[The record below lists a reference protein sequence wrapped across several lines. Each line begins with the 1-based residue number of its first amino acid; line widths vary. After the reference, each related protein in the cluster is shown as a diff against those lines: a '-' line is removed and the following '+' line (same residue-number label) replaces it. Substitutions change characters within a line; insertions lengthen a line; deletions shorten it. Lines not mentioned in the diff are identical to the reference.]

1 MIHAVGINMEQNNQ
15 ENNKLFFGKLEGS
28 RNTKRGF
35 WVCFSDKSKKR
46 GKQCQAGRFGFSVT
60 VFKRDFARI
69 RFLGVDVDSVWVV
82 INGRTRVE
90 QLLV

>member
-1 MIHAVGINMEQNNQ
+1 M
-15 ENNKLFFGKLEGS
+15 
-28 RNTKRGF
+28 
-35 WVCFSDKSKKR
+35 CFSDKSKKR

-82 INGRTRVE
+82 INGRTSVE
-90 QLLV
+90 QSLA